1 MHATLEATAPA
12 TATETPT
19 FKVLGVRVDAVQI
32 PDAIRVI
39 EQWIAQRDG
48 ASRYV
53 AVTGMHGVSES
64 LVDKPFRAMLD
75 GASMVVSDGMP
86 LVWLGRWHGYK
97 NMVRRVYGP
106 ELMETFCRETGSHYR
121 HFF

>member
-1 MHATLEATAPA
+1 MHAMTTQA
-12 TATETPT
+12 TATVNTTEPAS

-32 PDAIRVI
+32 PDAVRIL
-39 EQWIAQRDG
+39 EQWIAARTG
-48 ASRYV
+48 SRYV

-75 GASMVVSDGMP
+75 AASMVVSDGMP

-97 NMVRRVYGP
+97 NMGRRVYGP
-106 ELMETFCRETGSHYR
+106 
-121 HFF
+121 